1 MPENDGGVQ
10 LETPRLEFTPH
21 YCQEYRKITYC
32 AGMDVLPVFDNLNAR
47 YSLYRYVITTV
58 WEIRGTTVCRRI

>member
-1 MPENDGGVQ
+1 
-10 LETPRLEFTPH
+10 
-21 YCQEYRKITYC
+21 
-32 AGMDVLPVFDNLNAR
+32 MDVLPVFDNLNAR